1 MLASVRIAGARG
13 CARSPV
19 RAVLADHR
27 RWAWSRAMLG
37 GTDVPHVPPE
47 RGTPREEADR
57 VTDAALP
64 PGAPTGVDPASID
77 PASIV
82 RSRAYLSALL
92 LAALLGVPI
101 SAVAYGFLALT
112 GVLQTFLFGDLPSD
126 LFGGGTPAWWP
137 VP

>member
-57 VTDAALP
+57 VTDAAVP
-64 PGAPTGVDPASID
+64 PDSPTGVD

-112 GVLQTFLFGDLPSD
+112 GMLQTFLFDDLPSD
-126 LFGGGTPAWWP
+126 LFGGGAPAWW
-137 VP
+137 